1 MPLYILTSCMQIQGK
16 NNSTNQVI
24 YKQIKLGFE
33 MKSQNDPT
41 VVNVQNLTPKASR
54 EILDCVDSGTQLIA
68 NHMPI
73 IN

>member
-1 MPLYILTSCMQIQGK
+1 M
-16 NNSTNQVI
+16 
-24 YKQIKLGFE
+24 QIKLGFE